1 MRELRGK
8 SAIVTGGAVRL
19 GRALAERLARE
30 GMDVCIHY
38 SSSAGAA
45 LETVELLRRSGVR
58 ATSVQADLRDAMT
71 SAQRVVAHAVREF
84 GRVDVLVNSAAIFE
98 PGRLLETDT
107 DNWDRHL
114 DINLKG
120 PYCLSR
126 AFAAQLDG
134 VRPAQI
140 VNIVDWRALRPGVG
154 HLAYTVSKAGL
165 VTMTR
170 ILAQELAP
178 QVQVNAIAPGAILP
192 APGTSPDDFAALGR
206 STPLQRTGNPDDI
219 ADALVYLLKS
229 EYVTGEVLQVTG
241 GQQL

>member
-1 MRELRGK
+1 MRNLRGQA
-8 SAIVTGGAVRL
+8 AIVTGGATRL
-19 GRALAERLARE
+19 GRALAERLAEE

-38 SSSAGAA
+38 GGSSAAAVETVAA
-45 LETVELLRRSGVR
+45 LRRRGIR
-58 ATSVQADLRDAMT
+58 ATSVQADLREAMT
-71 SAQRVVAHAVREF
+71 SAEQIVAHAVREF

-98 PGRLLETDT
+98 RGRLSDTDG

-114 DINLKG
+114 DINLKA

-134 VRPAQI
+134 SRPTHI

-165 VTMTR
+165 VAMTT

-192 APGTSPDDFAALGR
+192 APGASPAEFAALGR
-206 STPLQRTGNPDDI
+206 SNPLQRTGNPGEI

-229 EYVTGEVLQVTG
+229 EYVTGEILHVTG